1 MILEESTNNVRRSWL
16 VLAGFVVV
24 VLAIA
29 FGLGAAFGSGVA
41 GLIAGAIVA
50 IVLSLVGYLAG
61 DAIVLRL
68 SRAREVSAQDEPR
81 FHNIVEG
88 LALTAGIPK
97 PRVFVVDDAA
107 PNAFATGR
115 DPAHA
120 AVAVTRGMLEAMNR
134 VELEAVL
141 AHELSHVKSR
151 DTLAM
156 ALAVTLVGLPAT
168 VLPFIGPVLQ
178 TAVSRRREFYADLSG
193 VQLTRFP
200 PGLISAL
207 EKLKARTT
215 EVHAAARATE
225 PMWIESPLHAG
236 GINRWF
242 DTHPPLD
249 ERIKLLRE
257 L

>member
-1 MILEESTNNVRRSWL
+1 MPHQERENNVRRSWL

-24 VLAIA
+24 VLAIGYGLGIA
-29 FGLGAAFGSGVA
+29 FGAALI
-41 GLIAGAIVA
+41 GLIVAAAIA
-50 IVLSLVGYLAG
+50 FPLSLTGYRSG
-61 DAIVLRL
+61 DKIVLRL
-68 SRAREVSAQDEPR
+68 NRAREVSPQEEPR

-88 LALTAGIPK
+88 LAMTAGIPK

-120 AVAVTRGMLEAMNR
+120 SIVVTRGLLKAMNR

-168 VLPFIGPVLQ
+168 VLPFIGPLLQ
-178 TAVSRRREFYADLSG
+178 TTVSPRREFYADLGG

-215 EVHAAARATE
+215 EVQAAARATE
-225 PMWIESPLHAG
+225 PLWIEAPLPAG

-249 ERIKLLRE
+249 ERIKMLRE

>member
-1 MILEESTNNVRRSWL
+1 VRRSWL

-24 VLAIA
+24 VLAIGYGLGIA
-29 FGLGAAFGSGVA
+29 FGAALI
-41 GLIAGAIVA
+41 GLIVAAAIA
-50 IVLSLVGYLAG
+50 FPLSLTGYRSG
-61 DAIVLRL
+61 DKIVLRL
-68 SRAREVSAQDEPR
+68 NRAREVSPQEEPR

-88 LALTAGIPK
+88 LAMTAGIPK
-97 PRVFVVDDAA
+97 PRVYIVDDEA

-115 DPAHA
+115 DPAHSS
-120 AVAVTRGMLEAMNR
+120 VAVTRGMLDTMNR
-134 VELEAVL
+134 VELEAVI
-141 AHELSHVKSR
+141 AHELAHVESR

-156 ALAVTLVGLPAT
+156 ALTVTLVGLPAT
-168 VLPFIGPVLQ
+168 VLPFMGPLLQ
-178 TAVSRRREFYADLSG
+178 TTVGPSREFYADLTG
-193 VQLTRFP
+193 VQLTRYP

-207 EKLKARTT
+207 EKLKARRT

-225 PMWIESPLHAG
+225 PLWIESPLSAG
-236 GINRWF
+236 GLNRLF